1 MNTSDLM
8 PQLSA
13 KRSAKDQLPTFTK
26 GALIRLAVIGVIVL
40 CLVASF
46 VFAARALSTS
56 GAPHRQPKFADQPI
70 AWRDGGAR

>member
-8 PQLSA
+8 PQLSR
-13 KRSAKDQLPTFTK
+13 KRSSRDQLPTFTT

-40 CLVASF
+40 CLVVSF
-46 VFAARALSTS
+46 VYATRAHSSS
-56 GAPHRQPKFADQPI
+56 GVTHRLPKFADQPI